1 MVYYR
6 YAGIKS
12 LPGADGKM
20 PRPFRVDENWNVI
33 YLDEERDE
41 AKLTGRNSGKQNRA
55 GIASWDE
62 LDRKRDEELESI
74 RRLGEEKPIQLAE
87 LGNSNWNEYE
97 AMRAQGERDGR
108 VLKEAAKAGGN
119 FFRNY
124 GDMRDANTIGAD
136 KYFHCKAN
144 CEASSLGE
152 TGEAVARTISNGREI
167 VDQRIKGDP
176 RSASLADQRA
186 NVAGRSAGRR
196 IREGGSGAH
205 QCTAACDHFRPNG
218 LNKRY

>member
-1 MVYYR
+1 MAKDPNYDR
-6 YAGIKS
+6 YAGIVS
-12 LPGADGKM
+12 IPDPLN
-20 PRPFRVDENWNVI
+20 PRKPRSFRVDEDGNVI
-33 YLDEERDE
+33 YLD
-41 AKLTGRNSGKQNRA
+41 K
-55 GIASWDE
+55 E
-62 LDRKRDEELESI
+62 LDAVRS
-74 RRLGEEKPIQLAE
+74 LGEEKPIRLAE
-87 LGNSNWNEYE
+87 LSNSNCNGYE

-108 VLKEAAKAGGN
+108 VLREVAKAGSN
-119 FFRNY
+119 FSRNY

-167 VDQRIKGDP
+167 VDQHIKGDP
-176 RSASLADQRA
+176 RSASPADQRA